1 LKDRSLNAQRVG
13 PTRWPRKKD
22 FPQLLGGGAV
32 VPLQSRFRPI
42 SLEAGPNSGFLMLFR
57 GKGQMADS

>member
-1 LKDRSLNAQRVG
+1 
-13 PTRWPRKKD
+13 
-22 FPQLLGGGAV
+22 LGGGAV

-42 SLEAGPNSGFLMLFR
+42 SLEAGPDSGFLMLVC